1 VHSDCRISI
10 QFDNR
15 GSKVMSKDAETKII
29 AALAKH
35 VFMVP
40 VKNVV
45 RSTGMGQ
52 SSLVNHQVG
61 HHPHCTHCCMQSCC
75 SWQKATIDS
84 FAVDTSANASL

>member
-1 VHSDCRISI
+1 VIHPPPLCCCHRVTI

-15 GSKVMSKDAETKII
+15 GSKVMSPDAEKKII

-40 VKNVV
+40 ATNVV

-52 SSLVNHQVG
+52 SSLVNHQV
-61 HHPHCTHCCMQSCC
+61 S
-75 SWQKATIDS
+75 
-84 FAVDTSANASL
+84 